1 MKPRARPLLV
11 ATFSITA
18 HDPQTQSWA
27 VAVASRFLACGS
39 LVPWARAGAGCVAT
53 QAIAN
58 SGYGPAGLAMLERGL
73 DAEAA
78 IAALI
83 AADDGR
89 DVRQVGVVDGQ
100 GRAAAF
106 TGEHCVPWAGHL
118 VGAGFSCQGNMLG
131 DAEVLAA
138 MARSFEGNRDEPLP
152 ERVVAALEAAQA
164 AGGDVRG
171 QQSAAL
177 VVVRAGAGFLG
188 LSDRAV
194 DLRVDDHP
202 MPIRELAR
210 LLALHRTTF
219 G

>member
-1 MKPRARPLLV
+1 MKTRARQHLV
-11 ATFSITA
+11 ATFSIAA
-18 HDPQTQSWA
+18 HDPRTESWG
-27 VAVASRFLACGS
+27 VAVASRFLACGG

-53 QAIAN
+53 QAMAN
-58 SGYGPAGLAMLERGL
+58 FGYGPAGLAMMERGVG
-73 DAEAA
+73 AEAA
-78 IAALI
+78 VAALL
-83 AADDGR
+83 ADDDGR
-89 DVRQVGVVDGQ
+89 DLRQVGVVDGQ

-106 TGEHCVPWAGHL
+106 SGEHCVPWAGHL

-138 MARSFEGNRDEPLP
+138 MARSFERSGDEPLP
-152 ERVVAALEAAQA
+152 ERLVATLEAAQA

-202 MPIRELAR
+202 RPIGELAR